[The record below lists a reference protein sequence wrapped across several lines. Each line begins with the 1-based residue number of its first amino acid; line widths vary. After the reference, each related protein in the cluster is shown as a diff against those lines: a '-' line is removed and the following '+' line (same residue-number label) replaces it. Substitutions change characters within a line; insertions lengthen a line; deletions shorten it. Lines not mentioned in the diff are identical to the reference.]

1 MAQGMRHGMLET
13 SPKMLGNELENDGA
27 AWMDAKWILPILSL
41 RDWRD
46 IFFTPKNE
54 IDQVELNHS
63 RICETKSRFRLTT
76 RNLSGNLGDIVVE
89 RPADIIKIAENEGLF
104 EVESDSDDISCVL
117 YCKGA
122 RLLDLELVLEQE
134 LLVV

>member
-1 MAQGMRHGMLET
+1 MKST
-13 SPKMLGNELENDGA
+13 
-27 AWMDAKWILPILSL
+27 
-41 RDWRD
+41 
-46 IFFTPKNE
+46 
-54 IDQVELNHS
+54 VESNHL

-89 RPADIIKIAENEGLF
+89 RSADIIKIAENEGLL

-117 YCKGA
+117 HRKGA